1 MRPAG
6 RCQMAQGK
14 VKWFNREKGYGFIV
28 TEDGKDIFVHRTA
41 LKGGG
46 KAQTLKE
53 GDSVSFEITEGE
65 RGPKA
70 VDVVKSETAPQPEAA
85 QG

>member
-1 MRPAG
+1 
-6 RCQMAQGK
+6 MAQGK

-28 TEDGKDIFVHRTA
+28 TDEGRDVFVHRTA

-46 KAQTLKE
+46 KALTLKE
-53 GDSVSFEITEGE
+53 GDPVSFDITEGE

-70 VDVVKSETAPQPEAA
+70 ANVLKSEPAP
-85 QG
+85 G

>member
-1 MRPAG
+1 
-6 RCQMAQGK
+6 MAQGK

-28 TEDGKDIFVHRTA
+28 TEEGQDIFVHRTA

-46 KAQTLKE
+46 KLQTLKE
-53 GDSVSFEITEGE
+53 GDPVRFEIADGE

-70 VDVVKSETAPQPEAA
+70 VNVEKCEPAPSGDGEAMAPE
-85 QG
+85 GS

>member
-1 MRPAG
+1 
-6 RCQMAQGK
+6 MAQGK

-28 TEDGKDIFVHRTA
+28 TDEGREVFVHRTA

-46 KAQTLKE
+46 KTQTLKE
-53 GDSVSFEITEGE
+53 GDPVSFEITEGE

-70 VDVVKSETAPQPEAA
+70 ANVLKGEPASES
-85 QG
+85 

>member
-1 MRPAG
+1 
-6 RCQMAQGK
+6 MAQGK
-14 VKWFNREKGYGFIV
+14 VKWFNREKGYGFIM

-41 LKGGG
+41 LGGSG
-46 KAQTLKE
+46 KVQTLKE
-53 GDSVSFEITEGE
+53 GDSVSFEIAEGE

-70 VDVVKSETAPQPEAA
+70 VNVVKSETAPRNEAA